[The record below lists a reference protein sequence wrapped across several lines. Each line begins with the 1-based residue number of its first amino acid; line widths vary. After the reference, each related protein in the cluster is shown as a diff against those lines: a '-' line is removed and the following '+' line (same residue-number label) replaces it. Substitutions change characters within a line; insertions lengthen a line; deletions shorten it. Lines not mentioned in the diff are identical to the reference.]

1 MESQNVLESAI
12 KFSIECGKINSQADI
27 DLEKCTIG
35 VDSIILRN
43 SNGVVVSS
51 ISKRLL
57 KEVAEN
63 EDVAKLKDN
72 FANQQ
77 TTETDSSQW
86 NYWWFNGL

>member
-1 MESQNVLESAI
+1 MESQSVLESAI
-12 KFSIECGKINSQADI
+12 KLSIECGKIKSQNDI
-27 DLEKCTIG
+27 DLKKCTIG

-63 EDVAKLKDN
+63 EDVAKLKEN

-77 TTETDSSQW
+77 KTETDSSQ
-86 NYWWFNGL
+86 